1 MFQLAEAL
9 NRTLEEV
16 MEMPRF
22 QVLGWLAY
30 FRIKESR
37 TKK

>member
-9 NRTLEEV
+9 NRTLDEV
-16 MEMPRF
+16 MLMPRV
-22 QVLGWLAY
+22 QIIGWLAY
-30 FRIKESR
+30 FRIKDSR